1 MTRLAPVLVVAL
13 LLFGAA
19 SLSAAP
25 ALAPPR
31 LVDIRVWSYASG
43 SQDRP
48 QTVLW
53 WLPEGLQAER
63 PDTFT
68 HGGLLRVR
76 VLVTGGLDEDRD
88 GTLNWLSVVFHDA
101 AGAEFE
107 LPLERRE
114 TRAGVKD
121 VCWRIPLE
129 CAPGPLHLEVL
140 AWGDRP
146 QGPART
152 MSPADRSGRLELGR
166 VAD

>member
-1 MTRLAPVLVVAL
+1 MSRLAHLFIAVL

-25 ALAPPR
+25 VLAPPR

-43 SQDRP
+43 SQDSA

-53 WLPEGLQAER
+53 WLPEGLQADR

-68 HGGLLRVR
+68 HGSLLRVR
-76 VLVTGGLDEDRD
+76 VLVTGGLDEDRN

-101 AGAEFE
+101 TGAEFE
-107 LPLERRE
+107 LPMERRE

-121 VCWRIPLE
+121 ICWRIPLE

-146 QGPART
+146 QGPTRA
-152 MSPADRSGRLELGR
+152 MSPADRSGKLKLGR

>member
-1 MTRLAPVLVVAL
+1 MTRLVPVLL
-13 LLFGAA
+13 LVLTLLGAA

-31 LVDIRVWSYASG
+31 LVDVRVWYYASG
-43 SQDRP
+43 TQDQAR
-48 QTVLW
+48 TVLW
-53 WLPEGLQAER
+53 WLPEGRRAEN
-63 PDTFT
+63 PDLFT
-68 HGGLLRVR
+68 QGGLLRVR
-76 VLVTGGLDEDRD
+76 VLVSGGLDEDRS
-88 GTLNWLSVVFHDA
+88 GTLNWLSLVFHDSN
-101 AGAEFE
+101 GAEFE

-140 AWGDRP
+140 AWGERP
-146 QGPART
+146 QGPSRT
-152 MSPADRSGRLELGR
+152 MTPVDRSGRLELGR